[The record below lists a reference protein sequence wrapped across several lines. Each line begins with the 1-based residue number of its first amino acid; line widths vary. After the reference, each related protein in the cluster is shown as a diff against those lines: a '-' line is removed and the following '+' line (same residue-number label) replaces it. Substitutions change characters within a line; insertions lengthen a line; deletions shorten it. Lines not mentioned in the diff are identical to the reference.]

1 MKGKYTMQRKQYLLL
16 AMLFLLLTVPVLATD
31 RSVKMKDFAQNA
43 YPGATVC
50 FSEEDI
56 LNNTLS
62 DKRPSGLVIA
72 GLPRENVG
80 LLRLG
85 EKILREGDMI
95 PTGKIDTLSFA
106 PAVSSE
112 FSAEIS
118 LIPVTENR
126 DFSSGGKPIT
136 LTLNFSKDLNSPPV
150 AASFTCQ
157 TYENMPIY
165 IDLAATDHDG
175 DGLSYSVISC
185 GEKGTLS
192 LSGERLVFTPAE
204 RSTGK
209 ATIRFFARDSA
220 GNTSLPGE
228 VTVEIKK
235 RRTDFNYSDISDP
248 CHGYAAVRL
257 AEEGIYVGEQYGSL
271 NVLSPHRGFTKT
283 EFAAICSAA
292 LELEQTAPSAQISGD
307 MSTWESPFFPI
318 ALSAAKLDG
327 SDISKPVT
335 GKSGAYI
342 ALTLLK
348 QSTDCDDLDLTAL
361 YGPWLNDD
369 PLTRDAALELIHRT
383 AELSKTFE

>member
-1 MKGKYTMQRKQYLLL
+1 MRRKQYFLLALLL
-16 AMLFLLLTVPVLATD
+16 LLLTVPVLATD
-31 RSVKMKDFAQNA
+31 GTVKMKDFAKNA

-50 FSEEDI
+50 FSEDDI

-62 DKRPSGLVIA
+62 DRKPSGLVIA
-72 GLPRENVG
+72 GLPRDNVG

-85 EKILREGDMI
+85 EKTLREGDMI
-95 PTGKIDTLSFA
+95 PAGKIDTLSFT
-106 PAVSSE
+106 PSVDSE
-112 FSAEIS
+112 FTAEIS

-126 DFSSGGKPIT
+126 GFSSGGRPIT
-136 LTLNFSKDLNSPPV
+136 LTLNFSKEPNSPPV

-185 GEKGTLS
+185 GAKGALEI
-192 LSGERLVFTPAE
+192 SGGRLIFTPETNA
-204 RSTGK
+204 TGK
-209 ATIRFFARDSA
+209 ATVRFFARDSA

-235 RRTDFNYSDISDP
+235 QRGGFFYSDLSDP
-248 CHGYAAVRL
+248 CYGYASVRL
-257 AEEGIYVGEQYGSL
+257 AEEGVYVGEQYGNL
-271 NVLSPHRGFTKT
+271 NVLSPDRGFTKT

-292 LELEQTAPSAQISGD
+292 LNLEQTSSAAHMTHGL
-307 MSTWESPFFPI
+307 TAWESPYLPV
-318 ALSAAKLDG
+318 AVTAAKLDG
-327 SDISKPVT
+327 SDISNPVT

-348 QSTDCDDLDLTAL
+348 QSSGNADLELSAL
-361 YGPWLNDD
+361 YGQWLNDE
-369 PLTRDAALELIHRT
+369 PLTRDAALELILRT
-383 AELSKTFE
+383 AELAKTLE